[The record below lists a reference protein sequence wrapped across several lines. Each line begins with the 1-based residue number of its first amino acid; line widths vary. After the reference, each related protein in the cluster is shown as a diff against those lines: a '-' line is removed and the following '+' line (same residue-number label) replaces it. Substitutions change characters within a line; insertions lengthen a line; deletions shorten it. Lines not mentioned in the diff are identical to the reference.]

1 MGYLLKYKKNPSK
14 MKTLITIL
22 SVLISVV
29 GFSQNS
35 IQNNEAIKTVDLI
48 DETLKVNASHINTAP
63 TNYDENTNNP
73 ETTGSVKKIVNGK
86 EIYIKDYVIN
96 GLNVVI
102 LNEPNK

>member
-1 MGYLLKYKKNPSK
+1 